1 MQYIYATIIKSDFM
15 VIKGHHM
22 LHLKYMFQLITFS
35 ERQQTTT
42 WHHIEYIDKDIEN
55 INAMIQA

>member
-22 LHLKYMFQLITFS
+22 LHLKYMFQLIRLKQVQNLTS
-35 ERQQTTT
+35 
-42 WHHIEYIDKDIEN
+42 Y
-55 INAMIQA
+55 

>member
-22 LHLKYMFQLITFS
+22 LHLKYMFQLITVS
-35 ERQQTTT
+35 ERQQTRL
-42 WHHIEYIDKDIEN
+42 KQLDI
-55 INAMIQA
+55 ILSTLTKTLKISMQ